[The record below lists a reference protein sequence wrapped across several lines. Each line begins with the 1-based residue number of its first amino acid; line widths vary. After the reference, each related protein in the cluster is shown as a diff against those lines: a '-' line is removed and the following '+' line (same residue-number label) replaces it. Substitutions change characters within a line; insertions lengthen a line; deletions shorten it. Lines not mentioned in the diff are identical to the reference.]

1 MGEVSIE
8 KIVSEIKRLKK
19 EKNAVILAHYYS
31 RPEIQDISDF
41 LGDSLGLSQEAGRT
55 DAKIIL
61 FCGVNFMAETAS
73 IISPNKKVIVPDNR
87 AGCSLAESITGED
100 ICKWRK
106 QNPGGVVVSYVNT
119 TAEVKANSDICCT
132 SANALEVV
140 ESIPRSKKILFV
152 PDKNLGAYINLKS
165 GRNMELWNGDC
176 CVHEQ
181 FDSASIR
188 EMIAKYPQA
197 DILIHPESNCS
208 GDPEILALPQTFY
221 YSTSGMFKHLKNSI
235 KKQFVIMTEK
245 EIIHQMQKEYPHKEF
260 IPAGNHAICGQMKK
274 NTLEKV
280 LLALQ
285 NESPEIR
292 IPDEIRDRAWLPI
305 KRMLEIK

>member
-132 SANALEVV
+132 SANALQVV
-140 ESIPRSKKILFV
+140 ESIPVSKKILFV

-181 FDSASIR
+181 FDSESIR
-188 EMIAKYPQA
+188 EMIAKYPNA

-221 YSTSGMFKHLKNSI
+221 YSTSGMFKHLKNST

-245 EIIHQMQKEYPHKEF
+245 EIIHQMQKEHPHKEF
-260 IPAGNHAICGQMKK
+260 ISAGKSAICGQMKK

-305 KRMLEIK
+305 KKMLEIK

>member
-61 FCGVNFMAETAS
+61 FCGVNFMAETAA
-73 IISPNKKVIVPDNR
+73 IISPGKKVIVPDNR

-119 TAEVKANSDICCT
+119 TADVKANSDICCT
-132 SANALEVV
+132 SANAIEVV
-140 ESIPRSKKILFV
+140 ASIPRSKIIFFV

-165 GRNMELWNGDC
+165 GRNMDLWNGDC

-181 FDSASIR
+181 FDSAFIL
-188 EMIAKYPQA
+188 EMIEKYPQA

-221 YSTSGMFKHLKNSI
+221 YSTSGMFKHIKNSN

-285 NESPEIR
+285 NESPEIQ

>member
-73 IISPNKKVIVPDNR
+73 IISPDKKVIVPDNR

-106 QNPGGVVVSYVNT
+106 QNPGGVVVSYINT
-119 TAEVKANSDICCT
+119 TAEVKAHSDICCT
-132 SANALEVV
+132 SANAIEVV
-140 ESIPRSKKILFV
+140 ESIPRSKKIFFV

-181 FDSASIR
+181 FDSASIL
-188 EMIAKYPQA
+188 EMIEKYPQA

-208 GDPEILALPQTFY
+208 GDPEILALPQTYY
-221 YSTSGMFKHLKNSI
+221 YSTSGMFKHLKSST

-245 EIIHQMQKEYPHKEF
+245 EIIHQMQKEHPHKEF

-292 IPDEIRDRAWLPI
+292 IPDEIRDRAWFPI
-305 KRMLEIK
+305 KKMLEVK